1 VLPWDSPLERVS
13 VAGRQG
19 RARLQTV
26 RRLAPHLGLTFEQA
40 LVMMHLQEK
49 CWQVAP
55 QEAAEFSIR

>member
-1 VLPWDSPLERVS
+1 
-13 VAGRQG
+13 
-19 RARLQTV
+19 LQTV